1 MTIIYLHNSF
11 AYYGGLE
18 RIFINKMNYLAD
30 VYKYNI
36 ISVTYSQ
43 CGRPIVYKM
52 SSNIKQYDL
61 DVPLYRQY
69 EYNPLSRLLYY
80 RKMRKLLT
88 QKLLKIIHDNHVS
101 IVIGTTNE
109 YFTMDVMHHLPETVN
124 TILESHTCKQFIF
137 AQRYKNRNNYFKKIF
152 YYLQDIQI
160 YKFVKHASAFIT
172 LTKKDALEWQKI
184 RECQVIPNF
193 IPSISENRNKHN
205 EIYKRVIVF
214 GRLEIPKGYDIL
226 LNSWSIVNSTHP
238 HWILDIYGDG
248 GEKNNLIALKE
259 HLKLNSSVHINGILS
274 DINTEL
280 QKSDIF
286 VLSSRYEGFALT
298 LTEAMSNGI
307 PCIAFDCPYGPS
319 DIIKDGI
326 DGILVENGNT
336 KALAEKICYLIEN
349 DVKRKEMG
357 NQAYQNVQRYLPEK
371 IMNLWDTLFKNLE
384 GGN

>member
-160 YKFVKHASAFIT
+160 YKFVKHASAFI
-172 LTKKDALEWQKI
+172 
-184 RECQVIPNF
+184 R
-193 IPSISENRNKHN
+193 SE
-205 EIYKRVIVF
+205 
-214 GRLEIPKGYDIL
+214 
-226 LNSWSIVNSTHP
+226 
-238 HWILDIYGDG
+238 
-248 GEKNNLIALKE
+248 E
-259 HLKLNSSVHINGILS
+259 HTS
-274 DINTEL
+274 EL
-280 QKSDIF
+280 
-286 VLSSRYEGFALT
+286 
-298 LTEAMSNGI
+298 
-307 PCIAFDCPYGPS
+307 
-319 DIIKDGI
+319 
-326 DGILVENGNT
+326 
-336 KALAEKICYLIEN
+336 
-349 DVKRKEMG
+349 
-357 NQAYQNVQRYLPEK
+357 
-371 IMNLWDTLFKNLE
+371 
-384 GGN
+384 

>member
-30 VYKYNI
+30 DKYNI